1 MAEEQQRTLHYR
13 ILRYTPNLIRDEW
26 VNIGVLLE
34 ETPEDAQRRRTS
46 LRRAARFVE
55 DDADLARIRRVHP
68 AADRNLL
75 RSLGDEFER
84 QLAAPEL
91 EVAVYLEKLG
101 QTLSNA
107 VQFSPQKAVLA
118 GDFDAEMERLFR
130 TYVAR
135 PPAARGA
142 ADRARTWIRDR
153 LETIFRRHRILDRM
167 ERGIR
172 VEEFTQPGDP
182 MRLDYG
188 YRYNGTRGYMQMV
201 SLDRHPSQAKVLA
214 YTAEQMRRRLQG
226 AEFAAFTDVEPVAEN
241 RRHQFVARLLEE
253 QNISLVPPNRV
264 EKFAENLRARLQ

>member
-1 MAEEQQRTLHYR
+1 MAEEQQHTFHYR
-13 ILRYTPNLIRDEW
+13 ILRYTPNLVRDEW
-26 VNIGVLLE
+26 VNVGVLLE
-34 ETPEDAQRRRTS
+34 ETPEDAQRKRGS
-46 LRRAARFVE
+46 PRRAVRFVE

-68 AADRNLL
+68 TADRNLL

-84 QLAAPEL
+84 QLAAPEA

-118 GDFDAEMERLFR
+118 GDFDAEMERLFG

-188 YRYNGTRGYMQMV
+188 YRYNGTRGYLQMV

>member
-34 ETPEDAQRRRTS
+34 ETLEDAQRRRAS

-84 QLAAPEL
+84 QLAAPEA

-107 VQFSPQKAVLA
+107 VQFSPQRAVLA
-118 GDFDAEMERLFR
+118 ADFDAEMERLFR

-135 PPAARGA
+135 PPAARSA

-153 LETIFRRHRILDRM
+153 LETIFRRHRILDKM

-188 YRYNGTRGYMQMV
+188 YRYNGTRGYLQMV

-226 AEFAAFTDVEPVAEN
+226 AEFAAITDVEPVAEN